1 MQLKVQYTISCNS
14 VERTDMGGMV
24 NFVLESLIS
33 SWSEV
38 KQCLHANMKQI
49 TEISRT
55 YQLNISEIS
64 NCSKCGRKISEKCH
78 TVTTVGGGISKISEI
93 PGKYQKYDTVATVG
107 GGISEISRRR
117 SPTMALR
124 ASRHQLYNLLCSQL
138 MGAVEFIIISGHQLW
153 GLDCFYAFL

>member
-1 MQLKVQYTISCNS
+1 
-14 VERTDMGGMV
+14 
-24 NFVLESLIS
+24 
-33 SWSEV
+33 
-38 KQCLHANMKQI
+38 MKQI
-49 TEISRT
+49 TEISRK

-93 PGKYQKYDTVATVG
+93 PGKYQKYHTVATVGVGISKMSEIPGKYKKYHTVATVG

-124 ASRHQLYNLLCSQL
+124 ASRHQLYNILCSQL
-138 MGAVEFIIISGHQLW
+138 MAAFEFIIISGHQLW